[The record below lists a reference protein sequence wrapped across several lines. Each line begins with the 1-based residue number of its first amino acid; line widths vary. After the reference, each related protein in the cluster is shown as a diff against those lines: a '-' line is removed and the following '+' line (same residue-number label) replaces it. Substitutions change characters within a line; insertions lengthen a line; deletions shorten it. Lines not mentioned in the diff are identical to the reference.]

1 MDGFEKTDSL
11 PVVCTD
17 LCEHCIYIGE
27 GDFICENTK
36 YLCIEDFNPKIC
48 KHPNKKKEED

>member
-1 MDGFEKTDSL
+1 MKNQENL

-48 KHPNKKKEED
+48 KYPNKKKEED